1 MLDMKMTFRCL
12 TTVVVEKERKQ
23 LEKNKK
29 FAAKKAKAA
38 EPASATTSK
47 NKEKKAKADAVTEPE
62 LPDYVEETPAGQK
75 KSMLYSP
82 VDART
87 SSNAGCQFS
96 NLLMMTITKPIY
108 PKSSNPAGMH
118 GGKRKATLN
127 RNLVQMAKSARRATL
142 SSQSHH
148 LMSLASYTWAMHYR
162 MRSKIL

>member
-1 MLDMKMTFRCL
+1 MKFCCL

-75 KSMLYSP
+75 KSMLYGP
-82 VDART
+82 VNART

-118 GGKRKATLN
+118 GGRRKATLN
-127 RNLVQMAKSARRATL
+127 RTLVQMAKSARRATL

-148 LMSLASYTWAMHYR
+148 LMSLASSTWAMPYR
-162 MRSKIL
+162 TRSKIL

>member
-1 MLDMKMTFRCL
+1 MKFFCL
-12 TTVVVEKERKQ
+12 TSVVVEKERKQ
-23 LEKNKK
+23 IEKNKK

-38 EPASATTSK
+38 EPASATTSR

-62 LPDYVEETPAGQK
+62 LPDYVEETPSGQK
-75 KSMLYSP
+75 KSMAYGP
-82 VDART
+82 VHAGT
-87 SSNAGCQFS
+87 SSNVGCQFS

-108 PKSSNPAGMH
+108 QKSSNPVGMH

-127 RNLVQMAKSARRATL
+127 RTLVQMAKSARRATL

-148 LMSLASYTWAMHYR
+148 LMLLASYTWAMHYR